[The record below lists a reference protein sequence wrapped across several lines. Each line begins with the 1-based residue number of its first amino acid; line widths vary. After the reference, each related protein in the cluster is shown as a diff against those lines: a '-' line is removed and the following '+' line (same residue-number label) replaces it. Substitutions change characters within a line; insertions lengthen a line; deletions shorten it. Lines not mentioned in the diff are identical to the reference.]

1 MPLVLGGLSFD
12 VGGAGEVLRELFADV
27 LSFCLA
33 RDAAVDAADT
43 GTLGLE
49 LRSEGG
55 GVDLT
60 GSSLMTA
67 LTEWLPF
74 GVRVGVL
81 T

>member
-1 MPLVLGGLSFD
+1 MPLVLGRLSLE
-12 VGGAGEVLRELFADV
+12 VEGAGEVLRELFEDAR
-27 LSFCLA
+27 SFCLA

-49 LRSEGG
+49 LRREGG

-67 LTEWLPF
+67 LTE
-74 GVRVGVL
+74 
-81 T
+81 